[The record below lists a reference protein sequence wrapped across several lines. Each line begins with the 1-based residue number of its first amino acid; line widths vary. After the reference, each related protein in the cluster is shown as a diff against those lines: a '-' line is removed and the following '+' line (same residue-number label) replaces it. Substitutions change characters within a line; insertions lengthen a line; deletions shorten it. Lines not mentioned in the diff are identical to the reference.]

1 MPSRRGRTTVMP
13 PVKENEYRAR
23 IQAMDREA
31 LLRLWKGI
39 QLGDTPG
46 WPPGKAF
53 EYLIIRAFEL
63 EGATVRYPYTV
74 AFRDSDR
81 ALEQIDGAVHHAGLA
96 VLIEAKDQPKTPLNV
111 DPIAKM
117 RNQLLRRPAAAIGAI
132 FSRSGY
138 TEIARILATFT
149 APQTILLWEEEE
161 IDLTLTKPGMCE
173 ALETKYRFAVEEGI
187 PNYNL
192 FEARV

>member
-1 MPSRRGRTTVMP
+1 MATV
-13 PVKENEYRAR
+13 NESGYQAR

-39 QLGDTPG
+39 RDGDTPG

-63 EGATVRYPYTV
+63 ERADVRYPYTV
-74 AFRDSDR
+74 AFRNSGST
-81 ALEQIDGAVHHAGLA
+81 LEQIDGAVHHAGLSA
-96 VLIEAKDQPKTPLNV
+96 LIEAKDQTRTLGV
-111 DPIAKM
+111 EPIAKM

-132 FSRSGY
+132 FSRSGFS
-138 TEIARILATFT
+138 EAARILATFT

-161 IDLTLTKPGMCE
+161 LDLMPTRPGMCE
-173 ALETKYRFAVEEGI
+173 ALATKYRFAVEEGI
-187 PNYNL
+187 PDYNL
-192 FEARV
+192 FEARVQS